1 MTTTQDVPE
10 GERLAKVEAAVE
22 SIVREMSELRADL
35 RELRSEIHSL
45 SVKIDRNFLWT
56 IGIIM
61 TMWVSLIT
69 AIIIAILVD

>member
-56 IGIIM
+56 TGIIM
-61 TMWVSLIT
+61 TMWVSFIT